1 MPVLSI
7 QTNVATDDS
16 EAFLKS
22 ASAMVADALSK
33 PESYVMV
40 QLVDKQKMSFAGTI
54 EPLAYVE
61 LKSLGLMEQ
70 QTKALSKK
78 VCGLISQQFGIDA
91 SRIYIEFSAPARA
104 MFGWNGGT
112 F

>member
-1 MPVLSI
+1 MPVLNI
-7 QTNVATDDS
+7 RTNVIM
-16 EAFLKS
+16 EEKHRFLKA
-22 ASAMVADALSK
+22 ASSRIATALGK

-40 QLVDKQKMSFAGTI
+40 MVADNQEMLFAGNS

-61 LKSLGLMEQ
+61 LKSLGLTTA
-70 QTKALSKK
+70 QTATLSENI
-78 VCGLISQQFGIDA
+78 CEFLSTELEINP
-91 SRIYIEFSAPARA
+91 SRIYIEFASPERE